1 MYGPQLIGC
10 YYYWR
15 ITMII
20 ITASVTID
28 DENNNVHDIRKADE
42 NQNKVSSE
50 VETELIEGSS
60 FQLI

>member
-1 MYGPQLIGC
+1 
-10 YYYWR
+10 
-15 ITMII
+15 MII